1 MSDKEEKQ
9 FNLLKIE
16 NGERYL
22 GKAEDIANYLRYCLN
37 ETITQYLA
45 DGYSWEE
52 TAPVLCD
59 IWEYIEM
66 VEAQDHAEIYAISE
80 NPMCASGILV
90 KPFEEKA

>member
-1 MSDKEEKQ
+1 MLDEDMKKY
-9 FNLLKIE
+9 NLIRLTD
-16 NGERYL
+16 ERII

-37 ETITQYLA
+37 ETIIQYMA

-52 TAPVLCD
+52 TSPVLGD

-80 NPMCASGILV
+80 NPMCASGIIV
-90 KPFEEKA
+90 KKFEEKR